1 MMSNLF
7 NNLAAVIMAGWLKV
21 ITPNKHRI
29 LRAHLY
35 PSWVP
40 WMDAIK
46 NKSNVSISLA
56 PIIFMF
62 YGAIR

>member
-1 MMSNLF
+1 MMSNLL

-21 ITPNKHRI
+21 KTPNKRRI

-40 WMDAIK
+40 WTDAIM